1 MDILLINGTHPAA
14 PHISGVRAGR
24 FARELARMGHRCV
37 LICPSVPGLA
47 ASPAASVDA
56 HDWSQ
61 PLIVEVDDP
70 GMAKGGN
77 AVATF
82 ANLMRYGGRRTAF
95 QRNVVEAGRAL
106 ATDFRPQIGWAT
118 FGSLEAVT
126 ALRTLAREL
135 GFPWIFDDKDNP
147 DIYVPRVARLPLARR
162 LRGYAALQANSVLHA
177 EAAQRWLGRTAEVIY
192 SGVDACFF
200 ERYPAPEPAR
210 RYVTLVGSLY
220 YRDTVDAILGAIA
233 EFNAGSGRQPVSVVH
248 LGKQGDWLRNDRGV
262 EIEVPG
268 YVSPDEMARLCQHAL
283 ANIYVFLGR
292 TFHHKLFELLACRRP
307 VIAYGGE
314 LRESI
319 SEATR
324 LHAPLAMPTT
334 PSALVETLT
343 AAEHFTL
350 DPNMPERFF
359 TWPDQAAMVE
369 AAMRRLIG

>member
-14 PHISGVRAGR
+14 AHISGVRAGR
-24 FARELARMGHRCV
+24 FATELARKGHRCV
-37 LICPSVPGLA
+37 LICPPVPGKA
-47 ASPAASVDA
+47 AQTSAPIAT
-56 HDWSQ
+56 HDWSR
-61 PLIVEVDDP
+61 PLIVETDDP
-70 GMAKGGN
+70 PPAGGN

-82 ANLMRYGGRRTAF
+82 ANLLRYGGRRTGF
-95 QRNVVEAGRAL
+95 QRNLIARGRAL
-106 ATDFRPQIGWAT
+106 AADFRPQVGWAT

-147 DIYVPRVARLPLARR
+147 DIYVPRAARLPLAWR

-177 EAAQRWLGRTAEVIY
+177 DAARRWLGDSAEVIY
-192 SGVDACFF
+192 SGVDSCFF
-200 ERYPAPEPAR
+200 AAHPAPEPAP

-220 YRDTVDAILGAIA
+220 YRETVDAILNAIA
-233 EFNAGSGRQPVSVVH
+233 EFNTTSGHPPVSVVH
-248 LGKQGDWLRNDRGV
+248 LGKQGDWLTNDRGV
-262 EIEVPG
+262 EIELPG

-319 SEATR
+319 AEAAH
-324 LHAPLAMPTT
+324 LHASLALPTT
-334 PSALVETLT
+334 PSALVEALAT
-343 AAEHFTL
+343 AEHFVP
-350 DPNMPERFF
+350 DANMPERFF
-359 TWPDQAAMVE
+359 TWPEQAGMVE
-369 AAMRRLIG
+369 AAMRRLTG

>member
-24 FARELARMGHRCV
+24 FASELARAGHRCV
-37 LICPSVPGLA
+37 LVCPPVAGNLA
-47 ASPAASVDA
+47 APPAPVTG
-56 HDWSQ
+56 HDWSR
-61 PLIVEVDDP
+61 PLIVEADDP
-70 GMAKGGN
+70 GIPDGGN

-82 ANLMRYGGRRTAF
+82 ADLLRYGGRRTVF
-95 QRNVVEAGRAL
+95 QRNIVKAGRAL
-106 ATDFRPQIGWAT
+106 ARDFHPQVGWAT

-126 ALRTLAREL
+126 ALRTIAREQ

-147 DIYVPRVARLPLARR
+147 EIYVPRAARLPLAWR
-162 LRGYAALQANSVLHA
+162 LRGYAALQANSVLHG
-177 EAAQRWLGRTAEVIY
+177 EAARHWLGDTAEVIY

-200 ERYPAPEPAR
+200 ETHPAPEPAR

-220 YRDTVDAILGAIA
+220 YRETVDAILGAIA
-233 EFNAGSGRQPVSVVH
+233 EFNAASGQPPISVIH
-248 LGKQGDWLRNDRGV
+248 LGKQGDWLNNDRGV
-262 EIEVPG
+262 AIEIPG
-268 YVSPDEMARLCQHAL
+268 YVAPEEMARVCQHAL

-292 TFHHKLFELLACRRP
+292 TFHHKLFELLGCRRP

-319 SEATR
+319 AVATR
-324 LHAPLAMPTT
+324 LRAPLATPTT
-334 PSALVETLT
+334 PAALVEALA
-343 AAEHFTL
+343 AAEHFTP

-359 TWPDQAAMVE
+359 TWPEQAAMVE

>member
-24 FARELARMGHRCV
+24 FAAELARMGHRCV
-37 LICPSVPGLA
+37 LICPPLPGMA
-47 ASPAASVDA
+47 AKKPAPIAS

-61 PLIVEVDDP
+61 PLIVEADDP
-70 GMAKGGN
+70 PATGGN
-77 AVATF
+77 AIATF
-82 ANLMRYGGRRTAF
+82 ANLLRYGGRRTGF
-95 QRNVVEAGRAL
+95 QRSIMARGRAL
-106 ATDFRPQIGWAT
+106 AADFRPQIGWAT

-126 ALRTLAREL
+126 ALRALAREQH
-135 GFPWIFDDKDNP
+135 FPWIFDDKDNP
-147 DIYVPRVARLPLARR
+147 EIYVPRLARPLLAWR

-177 EAAQRWLGRTAEVIY
+177 DAARAWLGDTADVIY

-200 ERYPAPEPAR
+200 AAHPAPEPAG

-220 YRDTVDAILGAIA
+220 YRETVDTILSAIA
-233 EFNAGSGRQPVSVVH
+233 EFNATSGQPPVRVVH
-248 LGKQGDWLRNDRGV
+248 LGQQGDWLSPDRGV
-262 EIEVPG
+262 SIDVPG

-319 SEATR
+319 AEADR
-324 LHAPLAMPTT
+324 LHAPLALPTT
-334 PSALVETLT
+334 PTALVEALA
-343 AAEHFTL
+343 AAEHFTP

-359 TWPDQAAMVE
+359 TWPEQAAMVE
-369 AAMRRLIG
+369 AAMRRLIA

>member
-24 FARELARMGHRCV
+24 FADELARMGHRCV
-37 LICPSVPGLA
+37 LICPPVPDVVA
-47 ASPAASVDA
+47 MPAASVA
-56 HDWSQ
+56 GHDWSQ
-61 PLIVEVDDP
+61 PLIVEAEDP
-70 GMAKGGN
+70 GAAEGGN
-77 AVATF
+77 AVVTF
-82 ANLMRYGGRRTAF
+82 ANLLLYGGRRTAF
-95 QRNVVEAGRAL
+95 QRNIVAAGRLL
-106 ATDFRPQIGWAT
+106 AADFRPHIGWAT

-147 DIYVPRVARLPLARR
+147 EIYVPRMARLALAWR

-177 EAAQRWLGRTAEVIY
+177 EAARRWLGDTAEVIY

-200 ERYPAPEPAR
+200 ESHPVPEPAR

-220 YRDTVDAILGAIA
+220 YRETVDAILGAIA
-233 EFNAGSGRQPVSVVH
+233 EFNATSGQPPVSLIH
-248 LGKQGDWLRNDRGV
+248 LGKQGDWLNNDRGV
-262 EIEVPG
+262 EIVLPG
-268 YVSPDEMARLCQHAL
+268 YASPDEMARLCQHAL

-292 TFHHKLFELLACRRP
+292 TFHHKLFELFACRRP

-319 SEATR
+319 SEAAR
-324 LHAPLAMPTT
+324 LHASLAMPTT
-334 PSALVETLT
+334 PAALVESLA
-343 AAEHFTL
+343 AAERFTP

-359 TWPDQAAMVE
+359 TWPEQAAMVE

>member
-24 FARELARMGHRCV
+24 FADELARMGHRCV
-37 LICPSVPGLA
+37 LICPPMPGSVA
-47 ASPAASVDA
+47 QTPAPVAN
-56 HDWSQ
+56 HDWSR
-61 PLIVEVDDP
+61 PLIIEADDP
-70 GMAKGGN
+70 PPADGN
-77 AVATF
+77 ALATF
-82 ANLMRYGGRRTAF
+82 ANLLRYGGRRTGF
-95 QRNVVEAGRAL
+95 QRSVVARGRGL
-106 ATDFRPQIGWAT
+106 AADFRPQIGWAT

-126 ALRTLAREL
+126 ALRTLAREQ

-147 DIYVPRVARLPLARR
+147 EIYVPLAARLPLAWR

-177 EAAQRWLGRTAEVIY
+177 EAARRWLGDTAEVIY
-192 SGVDACFF
+192 SGVDDCFF
-200 ERYPAPEPAR
+200 EAHPAPQPPR

-220 YRDTVDAILGAIA
+220 YRETVDAILSAIA
-233 EFNAGSGRQPVSVVH
+233 EFNAASGQPPVSVIH
-248 LGKQGDWLRNDRGV
+248 LGQQGDWLSNDRGV
-262 EIEVPG
+262 EITLAG
-268 YVSPDEMARLCQHAL
+268 YVAPDEMARLCQHAL

-334 PSALVETLT
+334 PSALMEALT
-343 AAEHFTL
+343 SAEHFTP

-359 TWPDQAAMVE
+359 TWPQQAAMVE
-369 AAMRRLIG
+369 AAMRRLSA

>member
-24 FARELARMGHRCV
+24 FASELARMGHRCV
-37 LICPSVPGLA
+37 LLCPPVPGAA
-47 ASPAASVDA
+47 ASPPASIAD
-56 HDWSQ
+56 HDWSR
-61 PLIVEVDDP
+61 PLIVEAEDP
-70 GMAKGGN
+70 GTAGGGN

-82 ANLMRYGGRRTAF
+82 ADLLRYGGRRAAF
-95 QRNVVEAGRAL
+95 QRNVVTAGRAL
-106 ATDFRPQIGWAT
+106 AADFRPQIGWAT

-126 ALRTLAREL
+126 ALRTLALAL

-147 DIYVPRVARLPLARR
+147 DIYVPRVARLPLAWR
-162 LRGYAALQANSVLHA
+162 LRGYAALQANSVLHGM
-177 EAAQRWLGRTAEVIY
+177 AARRWLGDTAEVIY

-200 ERYPAPEPAR
+200 EAHPAPQPAR

-220 YRDTVDAILGAIA
+220 YRETVDAILGAIA
-233 EFNAGSGRQPVSVVH
+233 EFNASSGRPPVSVIH

-262 EIEVPG
+262 EIEIPG
-268 YVSPDEMARLCQHAL
+268 YVSPDEMAQLCQHAL

-307 VIAYGGE
+307 VVAYGGE

-334 PSALVETLT
+334 PGALVEALT
-343 AAEHFTL
+343 AAEHFTP

-359 TWPDQAAMVE
+359 TWPEQAAMVE
-369 AAMRRLIG
+369 TAMRRLIG